1 MRKLLIVTLS
11 AMLMSPAA
19 LAATD
24 QEKALNDLATGEIRS
39 WVAEAIVID
48 AIRAQNKKNAGIS
61 QDRIDKLDKQW
72 RAETKA
78 TSRPLIDSVLATA
91 LSRHLKG
98 VKEKGKGLYT
108 EIFVMDNKGLNVGQ
122 SDVTSDYW
130 QGDEGKWQKT
140 FLVGPDA
147 VFVDEV
153 EFDDSTQT
161 YQAQVNVAIADPD
174 TGKVIGSITV
184 GVNVELLK

>member
-1 MRKLLIVTLS
+1 MRKLLFGILA
-11 AMLMSPAA
+11 AMLLSPAA

-24 QEKALNDLATGEIRS
+24 QEKALNDLATGQIRN
-39 WVAEAIVID
+39 WVAETIVID
-48 AIRAQNKKNAGIS
+48 AVRAQNKKNAGLS
-61 QDRIDKLDKQW
+61 QDQIDKLDKQW

-78 TSRPLIDSVLATA
+78 SSRPLVDSVLATA
-91 LSRHLKG
+91 LSQHLMG

-122 SDVTSDYW
+122 SDMTSDYW

-153 EFDDSTQT
+153 EFDESTQS
-161 YQAQVNVAIADPD
+161 YQAQVNVSIADPD

-184 GVNVELLK
+184 GVNVELLQ